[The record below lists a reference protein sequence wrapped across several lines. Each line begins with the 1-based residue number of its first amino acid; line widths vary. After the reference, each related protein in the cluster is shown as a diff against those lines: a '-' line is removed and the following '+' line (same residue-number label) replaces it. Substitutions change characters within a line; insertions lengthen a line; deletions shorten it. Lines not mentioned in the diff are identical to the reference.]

1 MKRFLMIGA
10 SVLALTACGQKEA
23 TVTYKLDFTLDDDG
37 SKQELLTQALTV
49 MEGRL
54 QHIQGNTA
62 FSLVPSVKDDGV
74 YVTANVE
81 AQEVADQ
88 LLKELNTPIKIR
100 IMAQTVEG
108 ETPDLTLE
116 GTKDGYIE
124 TGVTEKHVKQILSS
138 KNPANDKG
146 MVQIQFTDEGH
157 KKLAEVAKKYAGRTL
172 GIFVREQ
179 PMRLFKIIDYKGDDL
194 TVDNAPSFDIARIFS
209 YDVNVSLYVKFS
221 VVPNPQ

>member
-1 MKRFLMIGA
+1 MKRFLLIGA
-10 SVLALTACGQKEA
+10 SVLSLAACGQKEA
-23 TVTYKLDFTLDDDG
+23 TVTYKLDFKMDDSG

-54 QHIQGNTA
+54 QHIQGNTE
-62 FSLVPSVKDDGV
+62 FTLVPSTEGENT
-74 YVTANVE
+74 YVTATVE

-88 LLKELNTPIKIR
+88 LLAELTTPIKIR

-124 TGVTEKHVKQILSS
+124 TGVTEQHVKQIVAAKSDTG
-138 KNPANDKG
+138 DKG
-146 MVQIQFTDEGH
+146 VVQIQFTDEGH
-157 KKLAEVAKKYAGRTL
+157 KKLGEVSKKYSGRTL

-179 PMRLFKIIDYKGDDL
+179 PMRLFKIQDYKGDDL

-209 YDVNVSLYVKFS
+209 YDVNVSLYVTFS
-221 VVPNPQ
+221 VVPNP